1 MVFKAENP
9 WLKPCGIRL
18 YCLTAILL
26 ATPFLC
32 FLVRVLQTTAPEDW
46 CAISLRTWEE

>member
-1 MVFKAENP
+1 MLSREFVAKALP
-9 WLKPCGIRL
+9 GIRL

-46 CAISLRTWEE
+46 CAISPRT